1 MRIRIISM
9 EGASMTTILD
19 GKKVTSI
26 LREELKQEIA
36 AVKGQGFEPK
46 LAVILVGDD
55 PASVVYAKFLG
66 KVSQNAGILFELYQ
80 LPKNSSQEEVI
91 IKINDLNNNEA
102 VHGILMM
109 MPLPSQIN
117 KQRIMEAISPLKD
130 VDGLHPFNRGH
141 LLSGGKCIRPAT
153 PMSCLEILKRSG
165 IPLEGKHMVV
175 VGRGETVGKPLIF
188 MALAE
193 NSTVTVCHSKTKCLR
208 DFTRQGDIVIS
219 AVGKPGLITADMIK
233 PGAVVVDAG
242 TSEVDGNILGD
253 VDFAQVKEIA
263 SAITPVPGGV
273 GSLTTVLMLK
283 NVLKGIQLQ
292 MEHEIG
298 VNPSC

>member
-1 MRIRIISM
+1 
-9 EGASMTTILD
+9 MTTIID
-19 GKKVTSI
+19 GKRVASI

-36 AVKGQGFEPK
+36 TVKEKGFAPK

-55 PASVVYAKFLG
+55 PASVAYAKFLG
-66 KVSQNAGILFELYQ
+66 KVSQNAGVLFELYQ
-80 LPKNSSQEEVI
+80 LSKDSSQEEVI
-91 IKINDLNNNEA
+91 LKINGLNNDAA

-109 MPLPSQIN
+109 MPLPAQIN
-117 KQRIMEAISPLKD
+117 KQRVLEAISPLKD

-141 LLSGGKCIRPAT
+141 LISGGMCLRPAT
-153 PMSCLEILKRSG
+153 PLSCLEILKHSG
-165 IPLEGKHMVV
+165 ISLAGKHMVV

-193 NSTVTVCHSKTKCLR
+193 NSTVTVCHSRTKDLGS
-208 DFTRQGDIVIS
+208 FTRQGDIVIS

-242 TSEVDGNILGD
+242 ISEVAGNILGD

-283 NVLKGIQLQ
+283 NVLKGMKLQ